1 MNEFFEEVVPLVNNK
16 KALKK
21 RAIYKYISIIGIV
34 FAIIGLF
41 IAPVIPTKNGIF
53 DCSNPIN
60 LLNYLFLFL
69 YFGTFIFIAVFFG
82 KKSNKTICEYDYII
96 SGDNVAFTAVY
107 NGSSRKV
114 LNRVSLKSIYK
125 LGKIDSDSY
134 KKIVANPMVKTYD
147 FTVNE
152 TPCESKK
159 FFYLAYKNSLE
170 HAVLHVECDEKFIIA
185 IIKSN
190 GKDVVEEGYG
200 K

>member
-125 LGKIDSDSY
+125 LGKIDSNSY
-134 KKIVANPMVKTYD
+134 KKIVANPIVKTYD

-152 TPCESKK
+152 TPCENKK